1 MTRPL
6 RILFITD
13 AFPPHAY
20 GSGWSAY
27 HLARGLRAQGHEV
40 RVILA
45 QPATRLEATTYDDFP
60 VWRARP
66 TDRTYNPALFA
77 AYGLGPGHVARALLH
92 RWQPDMI
99 HAQHV
104 NSALIAH
111 RVAAGTPYII
121 TVRDHWPICFY
132 GTALVNARCP
142 SCLHGTRSAC
152 NARRGSPHAPRIAH
166 LVKAITMR
174 AMLSQRGRA
183 LRAAAG
189 VIAASEAIE
198 GEVRTVVRSDTV
210 TRIPNA
216 VDQAAVASA
225 DASSIPDL
233 PERFFLFA
241 GKLSAHKGADML
253 PAIMRMMG
261 GDTPPLLIVGD
272 GEEEATLRAAAREGL
287 PIRVLGRVPN
297 TAVIGLMGRAIALV
311 TPARWPEPLSRTH
324 LEALASG
331 CPIVATDTGGT
342 GEIVID
348 GITGYLTAVGDT
360 GAIADHLAAL
370 AADSGLR
377 ETMAA
382 ASRARS
388 AALFSLAAV
397 TNRHVAVYEAAIT
410 RGESGFTQRGSDS
423 ALQDV

>member
-27 HLARGLRAQGHEV
+27 HLARGLRAQGHTV

-45 QPATRLEATTYDDFP
+45 HAALRLEATTYDDFP

-66 TDRTYNPALFA
+66 TERTYNPAVFA
-77 AYGLGPGHVARALLH
+77 ISGLGPGRIARSLVR
-92 RWQPDMI
+92 RWQPDVI
-99 HAQHV
+99 HAQHI

-111 RVAAGTPYII
+111 QATGSTPVII

-132 GTALVNARCP
+132 GTALADARCP
-142 SCLHGTRSAC
+142 SCLNGTRSVC
-152 NARRGSPHAPRIAH
+152 NVRRGAPDAPRIAH
-166 LVKAITMR
+166 LLKAATMR
-174 AMLSQRGRA
+174 AMLAQRGHV
-183 LRAAAG
+183 LRAAS

-198 GEVRTVVRSDTV
+198 REVRTVVGPDSV

-216 VDQAAVASA
+216 VDQGAVATA
-225 DASSIPDL
+225 DASVIPNI

-241 GKLSAHKGADML
+241 GKLSAHKGADLL
-253 PAIMRMMG
+253 PAIMRSL
-261 GDTPPLLIVGD
+261 GDDAPPLLVVGD
-272 GEEEATLRAAAREGL
+272 GEEAAALHAAANDGGL

-297 TAVIGLMGRAIALV
+297 TAVIGLMRRAVALI

-324 LEALASG
+324 LEALAAG

-342 GEIVID
+342 GEIVVD
-348 GITGYLTAVGDT
+348 GVTGYLTAVGDT
-360 GAIADHLAAL
+360 DAMAHALSILASDVAL
-370 AADSGLR
+370 RDKMS
-377 ETMAA
+377 A
-382 ASRARS
+382 ASRDRS
-388 AALFSLAAV
+388 AALFSLDAV
-397 TNRHVAVYEAAIT
+397 TNRHIAVYESAIA
-410 RGESGFTQRGSDS
+410 RKHRR
-423 ALQDV
+423 A

>member
-27 HLARGLRAQGHEV
+27 HLARGLRAQGHTV

-45 QPATRLEATTYDDFP
+45 HAALRLEATTYDDFP

-66 TDRTYNPALFA
+66 TERTYNPAVFA
-77 AYGLGPGHVARALLH
+77 ISGLGPGRIARSLVR
-92 RWQPDMI
+92 RWRPDVI
-99 HAQHV
+99 HAQHI

-111 RVAAGTPYII
+111 HVAGSTPVII

-132 GTALVNARCP
+132 GTALADARCP
-142 SCLHGTRSAC
+142 SCLNGTRSVC
-152 NARRGSPHAPRIAH
+152 NVRRGAPDAPRIAH
-166 LVKAITMR
+166 LLKAATMR
-174 AMLSQRGRA
+174 AMLAQRGHV
-183 LRAAAG
+183 LRAAS

-198 GEVRTVVRSDTV
+198 REVRTVVGPDSV

-216 VDQAAVASA
+216 VDQGAVATA
-225 DASSIPDL
+225 DASVIPNI

-241 GKLSAHKGADML
+241 GKLSAHKGADLL
-253 PAIMRMMG
+253 PAIMRSL
-261 GDTPPLLIVGD
+261 GDDAPPLLVVGD
-272 GEEEATLRAAAREGL
+272 GEEAAALHAAANDGGL

-297 TAVIGLMGRAIALV
+297 TAAIGLMRRAIALV

-324 LEALASG
+324 LEALAAG

-342 GEIVID
+342 GEIVVD
-348 GITGYLTAVGDT
+348 GVTGYLTAVGDT
-360 GAIADHLAAL
+360 DAMAHALSILASDVAMR
-370 AADSGLR
+370 DKMSV
-377 ETMAA
+377 
-382 ASRARS
+382 ASRDRS
-388 AALFSLAAV
+388 TALFSLDAV
-397 TNRHVAVYEAAIT
+397 TNRHIAVYEAAIT
-410 RGESGFTQRGSDS
+410 RKHRGGG
-423 ALQDV
+423 L